1 MFSRNRLSAI
11 SCGLISS
18 IFLFSHSMAGA
29 SETGDLSSRD
39 RTDLLQSAGIDCGAK
54 GNGDCVAGNTE
65 RGDYYDVRVYGDCAK
80 AAYFGRTNDK
90 STSLRKDVATTG
102 TEGKTEGELA
112 PNQLVCIR
120 AAAQVGMHE
129 TEYFVM
135 ALPMDY
141 GPECKGGELCKKPAP
156 LPTRY
161 QSIMAKCRQDSIK
174 GYIDCPQGWVFAD
187 DMEAYSNGLS
197 GEE

>member
-135 ALPMDY
+135 ALPDGLRTRMQRWRAMQKACATANQIPVNY
-141 GPECKGGELCKKPAP
+141 GQVPPGQ
-156 LPTRY
+156 Y
-161 QSIMAKCRQDSIK
+161 QR
-174 GYIDCPQGWVFAD
+174 
-187 DMEAYSNGLS
+187 LH
-197 GEE
+197 